1 VGTQFWSGHWRGKRP
16 AGNLHERS
24 REVVRSTGGIF
35 RGKFPS
41 RKNGR
46 MVHHEGLLELDAIY
60 LFETSALIAAYRE
73 QPDGFRYPDGA
84 KLRRYTSDFE
94 LTLVTGEIVL
104 VEVKPAGRLQEP
116 DTRRKF
122 QCVSQHF
129 DRIGRRFEILT
140 EDTLRAQPRQSNV
153 RTIYHRASKSAL
165 SIDALSM
172 LLDRHH
178 GEFPTSLDTASKI
191 LGADS
196 VTPYCLLLVGLL
208 RCDLTQPLNAATQ
221 LELPENHTHEEFL
234 SQSGLGF

>member
-1 VGTQFWSGHWRGKRP
+1 MGTQFWSGHWRGKRP
-16 AGNLHERS
+16 AGNPHERS

-60 LFETSALIAAYRE
+60 LFETSPRIAAYRE
-73 QPDGFRYPDGA
+73 QPDGFRYPDGE
-84 KLRRYTSDFE
+84 KLRRYTPDFE
-94 LTLVTGEIVL
+94 LTLVTGDIVL

-116 DTRRKF
+116 DTRHKF

-129 DRIGRRFEILT
+129 DRIGKRFEIFT
-140 EDTLRAQPRQSNV
+140 EGTLRAQPRQSNV
-153 RTIYHRASKSAL
+153 RTIYHRASKNAL

-172 LLDRHH
+172 ALDRHR
-178 GEFPTSLDTASKI
+178 GKFPMTLDTAAKL
-191 LGADS
+191 LGAGA

-208 RCDLTQPLNAATQ
+208 RCELTQLLTETTQ
-221 LELPENHTHEEFL
+221 LELPEDCTHEDLL